1 MVDYEGPHS
10 SVAMC
15 LLWYCDYWMI
25 FFFYSN
31 GFKYKCQK
39 FLKHII
45 MKTCPECKILLWQS
59 LEQFSHLENPDLGTI
74 YQTNSGSEVTR
85 PSLWPVEMNTQR
97 QSQVSVSASILLFGA
112 TLFHD
117 LPEMNWFAST
127 IFFTTKPYPHLFFK
141 FQLPVYG
148 KDWFD
153 ASKT

>member
-1 MVDYEGPHS
+1 MEEKPTGSTIKIYINYIYQFVCKYKNIGKGVLWLTMRVPTP
-10 SVAMC
+10 
-15 LLWYCDYWMI
+15 LLQCACYGTVIIGWY
-25 FFFYSN
+25 FFFYGN

-97 QSQVSVSASILLFGA
+97 
-112 TLFHD
+112 
-117 LPEMNWFAST
+117 
-127 IFFTTKPYPHLFFK
+127 
-141 FQLPVYG
+141 
-148 KDWFD
+148 
-153 ASKT
+153 